1 MRDGKRAEKLSLYED
16 WHVWGLMRAH
26 PLLAYGNE
34 RGTGVIRVQH
44 VTPRPVRVI
53 VFPRRG
59 YLTNYIQSSTSS
71 TMAIAPAGLYNCY
84 CLN

>member
-34 RGTGVIRVQH
+34 RGTGEIRVQH
-44 VTPRPVRVI
+44 VTPRPQRVI
-53 VFPRRG
+53 VSPPVAVTSPTISKVRHHQQWP
-59 YLTNYIQSSTSS
+59 LLQPAYII
-71 TMAIAPAGLYNCY
+71 AIA
-84 CLN
+84 